1 MPFTLT
7 EDERAA
13 LEAAQNQSRRVRH
26 WRRYRA
32 VVLRANGVSVA
43 EVARALGCSA
53 ASVSNW
59 TAAWRAE
66 GVAGV
71 AEGKHL
77 GQARRLDEAAEVV
90 LDALLVEG
98 DPQAH
103 GYAATG
109 WTVPLLQ
116 TELSKRGW
124 SAAERTIRRTL
135 HRRGWRWKRP
145 KFVLGRPDPAYAEKK
160 TPRGAGGSHRG
171 GGRRG
176 VVRR

>member
-1 MPFTLT
+1 MPLT
-7 EDERAA
+7 VTEEERAA
-13 LEAAQNQSRRVRH
+13 LEARQSQSRRVRH

-32 VVLRANGVSVA
+32 VLLRADGVPVA
-43 EVARALGCSA
+43 EVARALGCSE
-53 ASVSNW
+53 ASVYNW

-71 AEGKHL
+71 AEGKHP
-77 GQARRLDEAAEVV
+77 GQARRLDEAAEAT
-90 LDALLVEG
+90 LEALLVEG

-109 WTVPLLQ
+109 WTALLLR
-116 TELSKRGW
+116 TELAKQGW
-124 SAAERTIRRTL
+124 SAAERTLRRTL

-160 TPRGAGGSHRG
+160 SHRG
-171 GGRRG
+171 ASRRHSGGGRGG